1 MMEHTKHSS
10 LKSRQHEMIQQ
21 FTSMDIYYEDDLGL
35 AWYCMNNTPRP
46 CITPLLLAE
55 TLSWLDDVSHQTSLG
70 HINYIVA
77 SSAMPGVFN
86 LGGDLELF
94 CQLIRRKNRMD
105 LMAYAMDCIQV
116 VYKLHSGLDR
126 NVSVISLI
134 QGDALGGGFETA
146 LSGDV
151 IIAER
156 SAKMG
161 LPEILFNLF
170 PGMGALS
177 FLSRKIG
184 LSRAEKLILSGK
196 LYSAQEMFEMGV
208 VDILAEDGH
217 GERAVYDYLK
227 KESRLHNGYCAV
239 RHARRFC
246 NPVTLDEL
254 ENITTVWVNAAL
266 QLTAKDLRMMERLV
280 KKQTAR
286 MAY

>member
-1 MMEHTKHSS
+1 MEHTKHTN
-10 LKSRQHEMIQQ
+10 LKMQQHEMIRQYA
-21 FTSMDIYYEDDLGL
+21 SMDIHYEDDLGL

-55 TLSWLDDVSHQTSLG
+55 TLSWLDDVSHQPSLG
-70 HINYIVA
+70 RINYIVA

-105 LMAYAMDCIQV
+105 LMAYAMDCIRV

-126 NVSVISLI
+126 NISVISLV

-146 LSGDV
+146 LAGDV

-196 LYSAQEMFEMGV
+196 LYSAQEMFEMGI

-227 KESRLHNGYCAV
+227 KENRLHNGYCAV
-239 RHARRFC
+239 RKARRFC
-246 NPVTLDEL
+246 NPVTFNEL
-254 ENITTVWVNAAL
+254 EKITSVWVDAAL
-266 QLTAKDLRMMERLV
+266 ELTAKDLRMMQRLV

-286 MAY
+286 MA

>member
-1 MMEHTKHSS
+1 MEHTKQTN
-10 LKSRQHEMIQQ
+10 LKVQQHGVMRQYAC
-21 FTSMDIYYEDDLGL
+21 MDIRYEDDLGL
-35 AWYCMNNTPRP
+35 AWYCMNNAPRP
-46 CITPLLLAE
+46 CITPLLLLE
-55 TLSWLDDVSHQTSLG
+55 TQAWLDDISHQPSLE
-70 HINYIVA
+70 HIHYIVA
-77 SSAMPGVFN
+77 SSDMPGVFN

-94 CQLIRRKNRMD
+94 CKLIRRKKRME
-105 LMAYAMDCIQV
+105 LMAYALDCIKV

-126 NVSVISLI
+126 NVSVISLV

-146 LSGDV
+146 LAGDV

-184 LSRAEKLILSGK
+184 HSQAEKMILSGK
-196 LYSAQEMFEMGV
+196 LYSAQEMFEMGI

-217 GERAVYDYLK
+217 GEKAVYDYLK
-227 KESRLHNGYCAV
+227 RESRSHNGYSAV
-239 RHARRFC
+239 RRARRFC

-254 ENITTVWVNAAL
+254 EKITTVWVDAAL

-280 KKQTAR
+280 KKQTAI
-286 MAY
+286 MA